1 MADVLITALIVLVLV
16 LGGAAVFVG
25 GPDYLLALLLQ
36 RVVEWFQRVFLGID
50 EPRAGS
56 ETLIGQPATARR
68 AFTLNPDS
76 NLLEGAVTIQGE
88 LWNARLEPGKGT
100 VRAGETVEV
109 SGRDGLVLLVRLQG
123 VA

>member
-1 MADVLITALIVLVLV
+1 MTDVLINALIVLVLI

-25 GPDYLLALLLQ
+25 GPDYLLALLVQ
-36 RVVEWFQRVFLGID
+36 RLVEWFQRVFLGID

-68 AFTLNPDS
+68 AFALNPES

-88 LWNARLEPGKGT
+88 LWNARLESGEGA
-100 VRAGETVEV
+100 VQAAETVEV
-109 SGRDGLVLLVRLQG
+109 AGRDGLVLLVRLLA